1 MCVYV
6 LDGLFW
12 VAVQVVEIKQ
22 SMLSAGLGII
32 FFYQKGVF
40 VTC

>member
-6 LDGLFW
+6 LYGLFW

-22 SMLSAGLGII
+22 SMFSAGLGII
-32 FFYQKGVF
+32 FFYLKGF
-40 VTC
+40 FF